1 MADDSRAGAE
11 RKKALTLAISQIEKQ
26 LGKGS
31 IMRMGADTPR
41 ERIGVIPTGAINL
54 DAAIGIGGV
63 PRGRILSFTM
73 LAGVMLSDVPEPSSG
88 NLVVW
93 PGTHALYEE
102 YFRRRGPGSLLEG
115 MPDVPLGEPVAVT
128 GRAACA
134 SW

>member
-1 MADDSRAGAE
+1 MADDSRAGAD

-63 PRGRILSFTM
+63 PSRRIT
-73 LAGVMLSDVPEPSSG
+73 EI
-88 NLVVW
+88 
-93 PGTHALYEE
+93 Y
-102 YFRRRGPGSLLEG
+102 GP
-115 MPDVPLGEPVAVT
+115 
-128 GRAACA
+128 
-134 SW
+134 